1 MKEKGMP
8 GPIPAEKNAR
18 RILRF
23 LASRKEKISP
33 LLILTHDY
41 PDPDSLASAFA
52 LYHVA
57 QKRFGITARIA
68 YGGIIGR
75 MENRAMAQILKIP
88 AHRMKPAEFKKYEHV
103 ALMDTQPL
111 FENNSFPKTRR
122 AVLVIDQHPFVQKPD
137 ADLVIVDPECGATS
151 VILAQ
156 ALLLSKIK
164 IPDNVATALAYGI
177 MSDTLNLF
185 RAARPRV
192 ISTYFQILSRCDL
205 LALAQIQNPTHSRK
219 FFTTLGKALA
229 RATLKRGLLTSHL
242 GEVENPD
249 LVSQIADF
257 LLTYKGIRWSVC
269 PGRFKGKLHVSFRT
283 VNPNAEAGEILRDV
297 FPEREQAGGH
307 NGIGGGSFRVGMGA
321 SEKKWHA
328 AEGELTQRLFKRLRI
343 PIKGEPYLPFRK

>member
-1 MKEKGMP
+1 MRPNKN
-8 GPIPAEKNAR
+8 ASDSVVQNAR
-18 RILRF
+18 RLLRF
-23 LASRKEKISP
+23 LGRRSGKIP
-33 LLILTHDY
+33 QLLILTHDY
-41 PDPDSLASAFA
+41 PDPDSLASAFG
-52 LYHVA
+52 LSYLCE
-57 QKRFGITARIA
+57 KRFRISCRIA

-75 MENRAMAQILKIP
+75 VENRSMVRLLDIR
-88 AHRMKPAEFKKYEHV
+88 AHKVKPGDFRKYPHV

-111 FENNSFPKTRR
+111 FQNNSFPKNRH
-122 AVLVIDQHPFVQKPD
+122 AALVIDQHPFVTKPE